1 MKTTKE
7 NKKPTV
13 VAVSGGFDPIHIGH
27 IRLFEAAK
35 KLGDKLAEK
44 IQSSSWLLEEYATK
58 LQNKSSQHPRHL

>member
-1 MKTTKE
+1 MIGRDKK
-7 NKKPTV
+7 KKPILV
-13 VAVSGGFDPIHIGH
+13 VVSGGFNPLYIGH

>member
-1 MKTTKE
+1 MRTTKE

-35 KLGDKLAEK
+35 KLGDK
-44 IQSSSWLLEEYATK
+44 
-58 LQNKSSQHPRHL
+58 